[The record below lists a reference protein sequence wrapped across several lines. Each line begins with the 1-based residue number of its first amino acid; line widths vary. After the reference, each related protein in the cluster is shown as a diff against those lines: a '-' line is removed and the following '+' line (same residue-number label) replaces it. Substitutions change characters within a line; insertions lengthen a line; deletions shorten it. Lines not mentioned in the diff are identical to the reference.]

1 VSILKSEINLK
12 GTKPRFYRS
21 TKNFYCHFVD
31 GFELVF
37 SYQTLIAIRSN
48 KIKILRKKFPI
59 FSNTLISVNNWSNT
73 TARHLY
79 WFNPNKDIRVTDF
92 EEQARKILKDNNL
105 LDETNPLKMVATISS
120 LFSIMANDETEE
132 QIRATN
138 NQRKRFYLTQQGIL
152 FPEDWDALSVADQK
166 KRLDM
171 ADLVGL
177 DKADEVLN
185 SPTSKTI

>member
-1 VSILKSEINLK
+1 L
-12 GTKPRFYRS
+12 
-21 TKNFYCHFVD
+21 
-31 GFELVF
+31 
-37 SYQTLIAIRSN
+37 
-48 KIKILRKKFPI
+48 
-59 FSNTLISVNNWSNT
+59 
-73 TARHLY
+73 LY
-79 WFNPNKDIRVTDF
+79 
-92 EEQARKILKDNNL
+92 ES
-105 LDETNPLKMVATISS
+105 NPLKMVSTISS

-138 NQRKRFYLTQQGIL
+138 NQRKRFYLTQQGIS

-166 KRLDM
+166 QRLDM

>member
-12 GTKPRFYRS
+12 GTKPRYYRS

-37 SYQTLIAIRSN
+37 SYQTLIAIN
-48 KIKILRKKFPI
+48 D
-59 FSNTLISVNNWSNT
+59 LISVNNWSNT

-79 WFNPNKDIRVTDF
+79 WLNPNKDIRVKDF
-92 EEQARKILKDNNL
+92 DEQARKILKDNNL
-105 LDETNPLKMVATISS
+105 LDESNPLKMVSTISS

-138 NQRKRFYLTQQGIL
+138 NQRKRFYLTQQGIS

-166 KRLDM
+166 QRLDM
-171 ADLVGL
+171 ADYIGL

>member
-1 VSILKSEINLK
+1 MSILKSEINLK
-12 GTKPRFYRS
+12 GTKPRYYRS

-31 GFELVF
+31 GLELVF
-37 SYQTLIAIRSN
+37 SYQTLIAIN
-48 KIKILRKKFPI
+48 D
-59 FSNTLISVNNWSNT
+59 LISVNNWSNT

-79 WFNPNKDIRVTDF
+79 WFNPNKDIRVKDF
-92 EEQARKILKDNNL
+92 DEQARKILKDNNL
-105 LDETNPLKMVATISS
+105 LDESNPLKMVATISS

-138 NQRKRFYLTQQGIL
+138 NQRKRFYLTQQGIS

-166 KRLDM
+166 QRLDM
-171 ADLVGL
+171 ADYIGL
-177 DKADEVLN
+177 DKAEEVLN

>member
-1 VSILKSEINLK
+1 MSILKSEINLK
-12 GTKPRFYRS
+12 GTKPRYYRS

-37 SYQTLIAIRSN
+37 SYQTLIAIN
-48 KIKILRKKFPI
+48 D
-59 FSNTLISVNNWSNT
+59 LISVNNWSNT

-79 WFNPNKDIRVTDF
+79 WFNPNKDIRVADF
-92 EEQARKILKDNNL
+92 DEQARKILKDNNL
-105 LDETNPLKMVATISS
+105 LYESNPLKMVSTISS

-138 NQRKRFYLTQQGIL
+138 NQRKRFYLTQQGIS

-166 KRLDM
+166 QRLDM

>member
-1 VSILKSEINLK
+1 MSILKSEINLK
-12 GTKPRFYRS
+12 GTKPSFYRS
-21 TKNFYCHFVD
+21 TRNFYCHFVK

-37 SYQTLIAIRSN
+37 SYQTLIAIN
-48 KIKILRKKFPI
+48 D
-59 FSNTLISVNNWSNT
+59 LISVNNWSNT

-79 WFNPNKDIRVTDF
+79 WFNPNKDIRVADF
-92 EEQARKILKDNNL
+92 DEQARKILKDNNL
-105 LDETNPLKMVATISS
+105 LYESNPLKMVSRISS

-138 NQRKRFYLTQQGIL
+138 NQRKRFYLTQQGIS
-152 FPEDWDALSVADQK
+152 FPEDCDALSVADQK
-166 KRLDM
+166 QRLDM

>member
-12 GTKPRFYRS
+12 GTKPRYYRS

-37 SYQTLIAIRSN
+37 SYQTLIAIN
-48 KIKILRKKFPI
+48 D
-59 FSNTLISVNNWSNT
+59 LISVNNWSNT

-79 WFNPNKDIRVTDF
+79 WLNPNKDIRVKDF
-92 EEQARKILKDNNL
+92 DEQARKILKDNNL
-105 LDETNPLKMVATISS
+105 LDESNPLKMVSTISS

-138 NQRKRFYLTQQGIL
+138 NQRKRFYLTQQGIS

-166 KRLDM
+166 QRLDM
-171 ADLVGL
+171 ADYIGL
-177 DKADEVLN
+177 DKANEVLN

>member
-1 VSILKSEINLK
+1 MSILKSEINLK
-12 GTKPRFYRS
+12 GTKPKYYRS

-31 GFELVF
+31 GLELVF
-37 SYQTLIAIRSN
+37 SYQTLIAIN
-48 KIKILRKKFPI
+48 D
-59 FSNTLISVNNWSNT
+59 LISVNNWSNT

-79 WFNPNKDIRVTDF
+79 WLNPNKDIRVADF
-92 EEQARKILKDNNL
+92 DEQARKILKDNNL
-105 LDETNPLKMVATISS
+105 LDESNPLKMVATISS

-138 NQRKRFYLTQQGIL
+138 NQRKRFYLTQQGIS

-166 KRLDM
+166 QRLDM
-171 ADLVGL
+171 ADYIGL
-177 DKADEVLN
+177 DKANEVLN

>member
-1 VSILKSEINLK
+1 MSILKSEINLK
-12 GTKPRFYRS
+12 GTKPRYYRS

-37 SYQTLIAIRSN
+37 SYQTLIAIN
-48 KIKILRKKFPI
+48 D
-59 FSNTLISVNNWSNT
+59 LISVNNWSNT

-79 WFNPNKDIRVTDF
+79 WFNPNKDIRVKDF
-92 EEQARKILKDNNL
+92 DEQARKILKDNNL
-105 LDETNPLKMVATISS
+105 LDESNPLKMVATISS

-138 NQRKRFYLTQQGIL
+138 NQRKRFYLTQQGIS

-166 KRLDM
+166 QRLDM
-171 ADLVGL
+171 ADYIGL
-177 DKADEVLN
+177 DKAEEVLN

>member
-1 VSILKSEINLK
+1 MSILKSEINLK
-12 GTKPRFYRS
+12 GTKPKYYRS

-37 SYQTLIAIRSN
+37 SYQTLIAIN
-48 KIKILRKKFPI
+48 D
-59 FSNTLISVNNWSNT
+59 LISVNNWSNT

-79 WFNPNKDIRVTDF
+79 WFNPNKDIRVADF
-92 EEQARKILKDNNL
+92 DEQARKILKDNNL
-105 LDETNPLKMVATISS
+105 LYESNPLKMVSTISS

-138 NQRKRFYLTQQGIL
+138 NQRKRFYLTQQGIS

-166 KRLDM
+166 QRLDM

>member
-1 VSILKSEINLK
+1 MSILKSEINLK
-12 GTKPRFYRS
+12 GTKPRYYRS

-37 SYQTLIAIRSN
+37 SYQTLIAIKYFGDN
-48 KIKILRKKFPI
+48 
-59 FSNTLISVNNWSNT
+59 LISVNNWGPT

-79 WFNPNKDIRVTDF
+79 WLDPNKDIRVKDF
-92 EEQARKILKDNNL
+92 DEQARKILKDNNL
-105 LDETNPLKMVATISS
+105 LDESNPLKMVATISS

-138 NQRKRFYLTQQGIL
+138 NQRKRFYLTQQGIS

-166 KRLDM
+166 QRLDM
-171 ADLVGL
+171 ADYVGL

>member
-1 VSILKSEINLK
+1 MSILKSEINLK
-12 GTKPRFYRS
+12 GTKPRYYRS

-37 SYQTLIAIRSN
+37 SYQTLIAIN
-48 KIKILRKKFPI
+48 D
-59 FSNTLISVNNWSNT
+59 LISVNNWSNT

-79 WFNPNKDIRVTDF
+79 WFNPNKDIRVADF
-92 EEQARKILKDNNL
+92 DEQARKILKDNNL
-105 LDETNPLKMVATISS
+105 LYESNPLKMVSRISS

-138 NQRKRFYLTQQGIL
+138 NQRKRFYLTQQGIS

-166 KRLDM
+166 QRLDM

>member
-1 VSILKSEINLK
+1 MSILKSEINLK
-12 GTKPRFYRS
+12 GTKPRYYRS

-37 SYQTLIAIRSN
+37 SYQTLIAIN
-48 KIKILRKKFPI
+48 D
-59 FSNTLISVNNWSNT
+59 LISVNNWSNT

-79 WFNPNKDIRVTDF
+79 WFNPNKDIRVKDF
-92 EEQARKILKDNNL
+92 DEQARKILKDNNL
-105 LDETNPLKMVATISS
+105 LDESNPLKMVATISS

-138 NQRKRFYLTQQGIL
+138 NQRKRFYLTQQGIS

-166 KRLDM
+166 QRLDM
-171 ADLVGL
+171 ADYIGL
-177 DKADEVLN
+177 DKANEVLN

>member
-12 GTKPRFYRS
+12 GTKPKYYRS

-37 SYQTLIAIRSN
+37 SYQTLIAIN
-48 KIKILRKKFPI
+48 D
-59 FSNTLISVNNWSNT
+59 LISVNNWSNT

-79 WFNPNKDIRVTDF
+79 WLNPNKDIRVKDF
-92 EEQARKILKDNNL
+92 DEQARKILKDNNL
-105 LDETNPLKMVATISS
+105 LDESNPLKMVSTISS

-138 NQRKRFYLTQQGIL
+138 NQRKRFYLTQQGIS

-166 KRLDM
+166 QRLDM
-171 ADLVGL
+171 ADYIGL
-177 DKADEVLN
+177 DKANEVLN